1 MLDLTSFS
9 FIVQLNNF
17 ILEVG
22 NMAPQDKSQFK
33 KFDNILARISDTIDS
48 GKGDSI
54 EIYDEIKN

>member
-1 MLDLTSFS
+1 
-9 FIVQLNNF
+9 
-17 ILEVG
+17 
-22 NMAPQDKSQFK
+22 MAPQDKSQLK